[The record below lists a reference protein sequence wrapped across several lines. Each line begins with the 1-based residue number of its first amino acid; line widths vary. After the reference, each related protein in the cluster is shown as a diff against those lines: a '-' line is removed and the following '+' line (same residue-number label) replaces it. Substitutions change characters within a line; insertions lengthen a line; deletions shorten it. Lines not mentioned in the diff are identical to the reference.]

1 MKNYWT
7 ACRETGDFIDCF
19 KTYEDAV
26 KAIEKYEDE
35 DKAEDNYTE
44 DFYDIVDDEHCS
56 IIAE

>member
-26 KAIEKYEDE
+26 KAEG
-35 DKAEDNYTE
+35 NYTE
-44 DFYDIVDDEHCS
+44 NFYDIVDDEHCS